1 MFSKK
6 TLIIAGLTVLIVA
19 NIAVI
24 SVRGPRG
31 NAAYGLGRATMWLIA
46 PLQEAG
52 TRLAQ
57 FGKDFWTDYFYL
69 ISVAEENR
77 ELESMLKNLVEKNNR
92 CVEIEMTNSRL
103 RGLLNFR
110 NSLDTQVAA
119 AEVIGRDPSRWFKT
133 IVIDKGESDGVRKG
147 LPVIVSGDI
156 AGQVS
161 EVSSRYSKVL
171 LITDPNSAVDAMI
184 QRNRARGVIKGEATG
199 QCRLEYALRKNEIR
213 PGDIVISS
221 GIDGVFPKGLRIGH
235 VSEVSKPDFGIFQK
249 AAVVPYVDFE
259 RLEEVL
265 VLLSPNQKEWS
276 GGKLK

>member
-6 TLIIAGLTVLIVA
+6 TLMIAGVTVLIVV
-19 NIAVI
+19 NIAVL
-24 SVRGPRG
+24 SVRGPRQ
-31 NAAYGLGRATMWLIA
+31 NAGHGLGRATMWLIA
-46 PLQEAG
+46 PLQEAV
-52 TRLAQ
+52 TRLTHFA
-57 FGKDFWTDYFYL
+57 KNFWTDYFYL
-69 ISVAEENR
+69 ISVSEENR
-77 ELESMLKNLVEKNNR
+77 ELKSALEKRVEKNNR

-110 NSLDTQVAA
+110 NSLPSHVAA

-133 IVIDKGESDGVRKG
+133 IVIDKGEADGVRKG

-213 PGDIVISS
+213 KGDIVISS
-221 GIDGVFPKGLRIGH
+221 GIDGVFPKGLRIGY

-249 AAVVPYVDFE
+249 AVVVPYVDFE
-259 RLEEVL
+259 RLEEAL
-265 VLLSPNQKEWS
+265 VLLSPNQKDWS